1 MFRPIDDSLD
11 WESCACIGDCGS
23 IFYFKLNC
31 WSRDLS
37 QLLFVCVCVFG
48 FCHAFSIKFQFSAVQ
63 FASTELIRKLCD
75 INLMIRCHNSRI
87 IILIGLTM
95 WLNTCGNFLNKEN
108 LHIKVIHTPI
118 CSMQLCYTLEIY
130 ENSAN
135 LIWCAVFFLSF
146 RRSHT
151 HTHSHQMVWR
161 STFIIYD
168 SDDDLFAYFIRG
180 K

>member
-1 MFRPIDDSLD
+1 MIH
-11 WESCACIGDCGS
+11 WIESRVLASVIVAPYS
-23 IFYFKLNC
+23 ISNWIADLEIYLNYC
-31 WSRDLS
+31 L
-37 QLLFVCVCVFG
+37 CVCVFG

-151 HTHSHQMVWR
+151 HSHQMVWR